1 MSAPRVVLVHWNAAE
16 AQERA
21 RRLSAAGFDVSW
33 LAEMAP
39 AVLESLDAHPPTA
52 LVIDLSRLPS
62 HGRRVG
68 EVARERRRLRA
79 VPLVFVGGDEA
90 KVARVKASLPD
101 AAYTTWRGVNGALS
115 RAIAHPPAA
124 PVVPTAAA
132 MLGYSGTP
140 LPKKLGIKVG
150 HTVALVGAPEGF
162 EGTLG
167 ELPAGVQV
175 RRRLHGRPDVT
186 LFFLARRHAY
196 EHALPTVASL
206 LDRGGAV
213 WIVWPKKSSGV
224 PSELTETDIRETA
237 LAYGL
242 VDFKVCAV
250 DATWSGLR
258 LARRRA
264 RPSA

>member
-1 MSAPRVVLVHWNAAE
+1 
-16 AQERA
+16 
-21 RRLSAAGFDVSW
+21 
-33 LAEMAP
+33 
-39 AVLESLDAHPPTA
+39 
-52 LVIDLSRLPS
+52 
-62 HGRRVG
+62 
-68 EVARERRRLRA
+68 
-79 VPLVFVGGDEA
+79 VFVGGDEDR
-90 KVARVKASLPD
+90 VARVKAALPD
-101 AAYTTWRGVNGALS
+101 AAYATWRGVKGALS

-124 PVVPTAAA
+124 PVVPTAAGIH
-132 MLGYSGTP
+132 GYSGTP
-140 LPKKLGIKVG
+140 LPKKLGIKDG

-162 EGTLG
+162 EDVLG
-167 ELPAGVQV
+167 ELPPGVQV
-175 RRRLHGRPDVT
+175 RRRLQGRPDVT

-196 EHALPTVASL
+196 EHALPTIASL

-224 PSELTETDIRETA
+224 PSELTETSIREAA
-237 LAYGL
+237 LAHGL